1 MVEEVGS
8 YVRDWIDGGRVGRG
22 VGVAWNVE
30 EERGERF
37 SYDWADCCFYVGCF
51 HFYLRVLVC
60 FVERWVGRDDL

>member
-8 YVRDWIDGGRVGRG
+8 YVGDWIDGGRVGGG

-37 SYDWADCCFYVGCF
+37 RYD
-51 HFYLRVLVC
+51 
-60 FVERWVGRDDL
+60 